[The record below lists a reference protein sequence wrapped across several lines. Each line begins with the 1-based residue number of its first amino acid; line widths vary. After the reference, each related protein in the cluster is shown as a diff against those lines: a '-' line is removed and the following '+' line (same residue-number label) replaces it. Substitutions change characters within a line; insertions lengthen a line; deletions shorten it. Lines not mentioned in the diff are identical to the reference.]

1 MGAIPSPEGI
11 DKLIHERARLGI
23 MSSLAAAG
31 PMTFSELKETL
42 GMTDGNLSVHAR
54 VLEEAGYIR
63 IEKTVRRPQAADDDV
78 ADGEGNEGVQGLRGV
93 PGEHRRAEEERGMT
107 RAEHRIAL
115 PTLRL
120 RRWKFE
126 DRFGTF
132 ALTSVSVQGRFLFMR
147 KEHTMAEKW
156 SARCAGCRRRPGSS

>member
-63 IEKTVRRPQAADDDV
+63 IEKRFVGRKPQTTMSLTAKGTTAFKGYV
-78 ADGEGNEGVQGLRGV
+78 AYLESIVA
-93 PGEHRRAEEERGMT
+93 P
-107 RAEHRIAL
+107 
-115 PTLRL
+115 
-120 RRWKFE
+120 K
-126 DRFGTF
+126 
-132 ALTSVSVQGRFLFMR
+132 
-147 KEHTMAEKW
+147 KEKN
-156 SARCAGCRRRPGSS
+156 G

>member
-42 GMTDGNLSVHAR
+42 GMSDGNLSVHAR

-63 IEKTVRRPQAADDDV
+63 IEKQFVGRKPRTTMSLTAKGTAAFKNYV
-78 ADGEGNEGVQGLRGV
+78 AYLESIVTPKKRA
-93 PGEHRRAEEERGMT
+93 PG
-107 RAEHRIAL
+107 
-115 PTLRL
+115 
-120 RRWKFE
+120 
-126 DRFGTF
+126 
-132 ALTSVSVQGRFLFMR
+132 
-147 KEHTMAEKW
+147 
-156 SARCAGCRRRPGSS
+156 